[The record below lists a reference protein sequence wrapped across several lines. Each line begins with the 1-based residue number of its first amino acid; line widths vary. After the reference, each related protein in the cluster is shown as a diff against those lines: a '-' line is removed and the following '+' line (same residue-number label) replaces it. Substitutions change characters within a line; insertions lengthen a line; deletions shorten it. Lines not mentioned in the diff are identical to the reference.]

1 FSGFDPINAELI
13 RGEILRLR
21 DEGTTVMLSTHNMGS
36 VEQLCEHIALIDK
49 SHKVLDGAVHD
60 IRRQFSTNTYRVE
73 YTGNRVQLANALSF
87 TGELLDVKE
96 GEPYST
102 ARVKLGP
109 GSNLNDVLKQVV
121 HGVEVH
127 GVQEEIPSMHDVF
140 IRVVSEHDPATVG
153 SDMTE

>member
-1 FSGFDPINAELI
+1 
-13 RGEILRLR
+13 
-21 DEGTTVMLSTHNMGS
+21 MLSTHNMGS

-96 GEPYST
+96 GDLQHRPREAGSRQQPERRAEAGG
-102 ARVKLGP
+102 ARG
-109 GSNLNDVLKQVV
+109 GDAR
-121 HGVEVH
+121 GA
-127 GVQEEIPSMHDVF
+127 GGDPSMHDVF
-140 IRVVSEHDPATVG
+140 IRVVSEHDPPPWAA
-153 SDMTE
+153 DMTE